1 MVAGP
6 LAFQPDVRDA
16 LDRGRPV
23 VALESTIIAHGL
35 PRPQN
40 LELARD
46 LEEIV
51 REEGAVPATIALID
65 GRICIGLDD
74 EQLSTLAGAEKVAK
88 VSRRDLATVLAD
100 GGIGA
105 TTVAGTM
112 LAAQMAGI
120 SVFATGGIG
129 GVHRGAETSFDISAD
144 LDELARTPVLV
155 VTAGAKAILDLPKT
169 LEALETRGVP
179 VIGFGTGEFPAF
191 WCRSSGLKLPLQVDS
206 VEAVARAFALHRQ
219 LALGSGFVV
228 ANPIPEA
235 DALDRGMIEAAI
247 SRALDDARA
256 TGIGGKDVTPA
267 LLKHVLETTSG
278 ASLKANIALVRNN
291 ARLAARIA
299 LALTR
304 L

>member
-1 MVAGP
+1 MAAGP
-6 LAFQPDVRDA
+6 LAFQPDVLAA
-16 LDRGRPV
+16 LGTGRPV

-40 LELARD
+40 LGLARD
-46 LEEIV
+46 LEAIV
-51 REEGAVPATIALID
+51 REEGAVPATIALMAGKI
-65 GRICIGLDD
+65 RIGLDD
-74 EQLSTLAGAEKVAK
+74 EQLRALATSDDVAK
-88 VSRRDLATVLAD
+88 VSRRDIAAVLA
-100 GGIGA
+100 GGGLGA

-112 LAAQMAGI
+112 LAAHMAGI

-129 GVHRGAETSFDISAD
+129 GVHRGAEESFDISAD

-169 LEALETRGVP
+169 LEVLETRGVP
-179 VIGFGTGEFPAF
+179 VIGFGTDTFPAF
-191 WCRSSGLKLPLQVDS
+191 WCGSSGLTVPTRLDCT
-206 VEAVARAFALHRQ
+206 EAIAQAFALHRR

-235 DALDRGMIEAAI
+235 DALDRATVERAI
-247 SRALDDARA
+247 AQALDDARRA
-256 TGIGGKDVTPA
+256 GIGGRDVTPA
-267 LLKHVLETTSG
+267 LLKRILTTTAG
-278 ASLKANIALVRNN
+278 ASLRANIALVRNN